1 MAVFASCVMAFELLN
16 FGLPLLA
23 LELSGTG
30 KGLALIKG
38 AGFLPHIIF
47 AILIGVINDRLRK
60 ACNFRLSALALAR
73 LRFVPYLT

>member
-16 FGLPLLA
+16 FAPQLA
-23 LELSGTG
+23 LEPSGTG
-30 KGLALIKG
+30 TGLALIKG
-38 AGFLPHIIF
+38 AGLVPHIIF

-60 ACNFRLSALALAR
+60 ACNFRRDALALAR